1 VSAARNVREYYDRRA
16 PEYDDWY
23 LGSGRFHQEK
33 RPGFDGEQAETIRVL
48 AALRP
53 ARVLDVACGTGFLT
67 RHLRGDVVGLD
78 QSEAML
84 RIARKQAPN
93 VSFVAGDALA
103 LPFADESFERVV
115 TAHFYGHLSDPD
127 RVAFL
132 AEARR
137 VADELV
143 VVDSALREQ
152 VARVEVQKRILN
164 DGSQWDVYKRYFTPD
179 ELSAELGGGTVLL
192 AGRWF
197 LVVQAPADRGR
208 AG

>member
-1 VSAARNVREYYDRRA
+1 MT
-16 PEYDDWY
+16 P
-23 LGSGRFHQEK
+23 
-33 RPGFDGEQAETIRVL
+33 VL

-93 VSFVAGDALA
+93 VSFVAGDALP

-143 VVDSALREQ
+143 VVDS
-152 VARVEVQKRILN
+152 
-164 DGSQWDVYKRYFTPD
+164 
-179 ELSAELGGGTVLL
+179 
-192 AGRWF
+192 
-197 LVVQAPADRGR
+197 
-208 AG
+208 